1 VPKCHIMDVL
11 NHSTKEKV
19 ILDLFRTFAQDV
31 LAVAYYVVQDHAL
44 AEDIV
49 QETFLTAMDK
59 LHQLKDLNK
68 AGGWLKRIAIN
79 KAYSEMRKRQRQRTF
94 PQPVPWVADDS
105 SAEDTLIAKEEA
117 LLVCKALD
125 RLSGEHQIVLFL
137 KYFRGLTVKE
147 IAAALN
153 APEGTVKSRLQRSRE
168 LFYRHYHR
176 KAGVQG

>member
-1 VPKCHIMDVL
+1 MDTL
-11 NHSTKEKV
+11 DRRAKEKI
-19 ILDLFRTFAQDV
+19 ILDLFRTFAQNI

-59 LHQLKDLNK
+59 LYQLNDLNK

-79 KAYSEMRKRQRQRTF
+79 KAYSEMRKRQRTF
-94 PQPVPWVADDS
+94 PQPVPWVTDDS
-105 SAEDTLIAKEEA
+105 SVEDTLIAKEEA
-117 LLVCKALD
+117 LLVCEALD
-125 RLSGEHQIVLFL
+125 RLSGEHQMVLFL

-153 APEGTVKSRLQRSRE
+153 APEATVKSRLQRSRE